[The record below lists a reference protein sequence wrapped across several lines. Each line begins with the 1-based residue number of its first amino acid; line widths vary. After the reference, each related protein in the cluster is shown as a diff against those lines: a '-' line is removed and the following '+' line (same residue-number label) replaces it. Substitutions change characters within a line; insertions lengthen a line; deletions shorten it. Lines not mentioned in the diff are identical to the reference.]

1 MAAWERDIPGVAL
14 VTGGARG
21 IGFEVARQLAQRGM
35 TVLVGAR
42 DHARAE
48 AAAQEL
54 AGENLDVRARTIDV
68 TDSEG
73 VKRLAAGVDEE
84 FGKLDVLVNNAAVF
98 AEWSETA
105 SAADLESSRA
115 VFDTNLFGAWR
126 VCQAFLPLI
135 HRSEHG
141 RIVNVSSG
149 AGSHGEPTFGLTTGG
164 GAAASYGISKAAI
177 NALTAKLAAEL
188 EGTAILVNSVDPGLT
203 ATAPGMEE
211 MGARPIPDGA
221 ASVVWAATLP
231 DEGPTGGFF
240 RDGEPLPW

>member
-1 MAAWERDIPGVAL
+1 MVAEGRDISGVAL

-35 TVLVGAR
+35 TVVVGER
-42 DHARAE
+42 DPAKAE
-48 AAAQEL
+48 AAAHEL
-54 AGENLDVRARTIDV
+54 AGENLDGRAGTIDV
-68 TDSEG
+68 TDSG
-73 VKRLAAGVDEE
+73 SVKRLAAVADEE

-105 SAADLESSRA
+105 LTADLESSRA
-115 VFDTNLFGAWR
+115 VFDTNLFGAWL
-126 VCQAFLPLI
+126 VCLASLPLLQ
-135 HRSEHG
+135 RSDHG

-164 GAAASYGISKAAI
+164 GASASYGISKAAL

-188 EGTAILVNSVDPGLT
+188 EGTGVLVNSVDPGLT

-211 MGARPIPDGA
+211 MGARPVHEGA

-231 DEGPTGGFF
+231 DDGPAGGFF